1 MVGSIWYAGLLL
13 LGFAWGLMLRNNY
26 ICFTRYSSDVEEGNA
41 IPRFLMGRIGL
52 VGTFTIMTIFLFAF
66 CVMSYFLEQYTFPGM
81 LAVAF
86 ITADIYELN
95 IVRSL
100 KERENVRECLNNIE
114 QIEK

>member
-1 MVGSIWYAGLLL
+1 M
-13 LGFAWGLMLRNNY
+13 
-26 ICFTRYSSDVEEGNA
+26 EEGNA

-100 KERENVRECLNNIE
+100 KERENVRECLNKIE